1 MKDTLEILKEIFEY
15 LWKTKK
21 WWLIPVVLLIVIVG
35 LLILIVSTSP
45 VPVFIYPLV

>member
-1 MKDTLEILKEIFEY
+1 MRDTAKVLKELSEY

-21 WWLIPVVLLIVIVG
+21 WWLIPVVLLIFIIG
-35 LLILIVSTSP
+35 ILIFIASTSP